1 MNENTTGKNR
11 NDESI
16 ENLQKILNVQLVNYL

>member
-11 NDESI
+11 NNESI